1 MNDEKQKVVLIGTG
15 FVGMSY
21 AYALLNQNV
30 CNELALIDIDKNKA
44 RGEAMDLNHGLAF
57 SGANMR
63 IYEADYDTC
72 HDADIVVICA
82 GVSQKPGED
91 RPALLQRNTAVF
103 KSIVEPVVASGFSGI
118 FLIATNPVDVMTHVV
133 RTLSGFDHHRVIGT
147 GTTLDTARLR
157 FLLGEYFSIDPK
169 NVHAYVIG
177 EHGESEFVPW
187 SQAMV
192 GTKSVTDIV
201 RTYDDRFDISVLD
214 EIGAKVKNAAQE
226 IIAAKQS
233 TYYGIGMALV
243 RITKAILRNE
253 NSILTV
259 STYLNGEYGQYDVYA
274 GVPCIVGRNGVR
286 SQLTLELSEEDLEK
300 LNHSCDIL
308 REYYKDT
315 ILDNAPNMN
324 L

>member
-1 MNDEKQKVVLIGTG
+1 MKDEKQKVVLIGTG
-15 FVGMSY
+15 FVGMSF
-21 AYALLNQNV
+21 AYALLNQNIV
-30 CNELALIDIDKNKA
+30 NELALIDINREKA

-57 SGANMR
+57 AGTNMK
-63 IYEADYDTC
+63 IYDADYDVC
-72 HDADIVVICA
+72 SDADVVVICA

-103 KSIVEPVVASGFSGI
+103 KSIIDPVLASGFSGI
-118 FLIATNPVDVMTHVV
+118 FLVATNPVDVMTHVV
-133 RTLSGFDHHRVIGT
+133 KTLSGFDSARVIGT

-157 FLLGEYFSIDPK
+157 FLLGEYFDIDPK

-192 GTKSVTDIV
+192 GTKSVKKIV
-201 RTYDDRFDISVLD
+201 NDSGDRFKTSEMD
-214 EIGAKVKNAAQE
+214 EISTKVRCAAQE

-243 RITKAILRNE
+243 RIVKAIFGNE

-259 STYLNGEYGQYDVYA
+259 SSFLEGEYGESDVYV
-274 GVPCIVGRNGVR
+274 GVPCIVGRNGVVKK
-286 SQLTLELSEEDLEK
+286 LTLELTDEEMGK
-300 LNHSCDIL
+300 MKNSCDIL
-308 REYYKDT
+308 RQYYKET
-315 ILDNAPNMN
+315 N

>member
-1 MNDEKQKVVLIGTG
+1 MRDEKQKVVLIGTG
-15 FVGMSY
+15 LVGMSY

-30 CNELALIDIDKNKA
+30 CNELALIDINKDKA

-72 HDADIVVICA
+72 KDADIVVICA
-82 GVSQKPGED
+82 GVSQKPGEE
-91 RPALLQRNTAVF
+91 RPELLQRNTRVF

-118 FLIATNPVDVMTHVV
+118 FLVATNPVDVMTHVV

-157 FLLGEYFSIDPK
+157 FLLGEYFSLDPK

-187 SQAMV
+187 SQAMI
-192 GTKSVTDIV
+192 GTKSVSDIINTYPERFSLTDMDNISTKV
-201 RTYDDRFDISVLD
+201 RT
-214 EIGAKVKNAAQE
+214 AAQE
-226 IIAAKQS
+226 IIAAKNA

-259 STYLNGEYGQYDVYA
+259 SAYLNGEYGQHDVYA

-286 SQLTLELSEEDLEK
+286 SQLTLSLTEEESSMMAR
-300 LNHSCDIL
+300 SCDIL
-308 REYYKDT
+308 RQYYKETNSDT
-315 ILDNAPNMN
+315 APDKN

>member
-1 MNDEKQKVVLIGTG
+1 MRDEKQKVVLIGTG
-15 FVGMSY
+15 FVGMSF

-30 CNELALIDIDKNKA
+30 CNELALIDVNRDKA

-72 HDADIVVICA
+72 KDADIVVICA

-103 KSIVEPVVASGFSGI
+103 KSIVDPVVASGFLGI
-118 FLIATNPVDVMTHVV
+118 FLVATNPVDVMTHVV
-133 RTLSGFDHHRVIGT
+133 KTLSGFDSHRVIGT

-157 FLLGEYFSIDPK
+157 FLLGEYFNIDPK

-192 GTKSVTDIV
+192 GTKSVSRIV
-201 RTYDDRFDISVLD
+201 NDYGDRFKKTDMD

-243 RITKAILRNE
+243 RITKAIFGNE

-259 STYLNGEYGQYDVYA
+259 SSYLDGEYGQNNVYA
-274 GVPCIVGRNGVR
+274 GVPCVVGRNGVLG
-286 SQLTLELSEEDLEK
+286 QLTLELTDEELSK
-300 LNHSCDIL
+300 MQNSCDIL
-308 REYYKDT
+308 RQYYKET
-315 ILDNAPNMN
+315 N

>member
-1 MNDEKQKVVLIGTG
+1 MRDEKQKVVLIGTG

-30 CNELALIDIDKNKA
+30 CNELALIDINEDKA

-63 IYEADYDTC
+63 IYQADYDTC
-72 HDADIVVICA
+72 SDADIVVICA

-91 RPALLQRNTAVF
+91 RPALLQRNTKVF
-103 KSIVEPVVASGFSGI
+103 QSIVEPVVASGFSGI
-118 FLIATNPVDVMTHVV
+118 FLVATNPVDVMTHVV
-133 RTLSGFDHHRVIGT
+133 QTLSGFDHHRVIGT

-192 GTKSVTDIV
+192 GTKSVTDIIQSFE
-201 RTYDDRFDISVLD
+201 DRFSMSAMD
-214 EIGAKVKNAAQE
+214 EIGVKVKNAAQE

-259 STYLNGEYGQYDVYA
+259 SAYLNGEYGQHNVYA
-274 GVPCIVGRNGVR
+274 GVPCVVGRNGVY
-286 SQLTLELSEEDLEK
+286 SQLTLSLSEKELEK
-300 LNHSCDIL
+300 LDRSCNIL
-308 REYYKDT
+308 REYYRET
-315 ILDNAPNMN
+315 NLDSIRDSN